1 MSKAKE
7 EKAEGLVNDYKSR
20 LSPYVNAMKDRGYFG
35 EAMKLKVQQQ
45 NQGQIQNQES
55 QQAQAKQADQA
66 SPQGQQPAQSG
77 VDGNIAGMGKLA
89 DPSVKTGGDGIDGDF
104 LSIQSDVATDP
115 TSRAPDVASA
125 TRPAPAT
132 KDLMNQ

>member
-66 SPQGQQPAQSG
+66 SPQGQACPVRG
-77 VDGNIAGMGKLA
+77 GGKHRWDGEAG
-89 DPSVKTGGDGIDGDF
+89 
-104 LSIQSDVATDP
+104 
-115 TSRAPDVASA
+115 
-125 TRPAPAT
+125 RP
-132 KDLMNQ
+132 QR